1 MEAVR
6 KQAATSYA
14 RRSKCRSLLRG
25 VSFYIAILIIMTD
38 NKNLVER
45 IQVDGKELVVE
56 RQSENCWV
64 NLTEM
69 AKPFGKRPVDWL
81 RWQTTKDYLQVL
93 ADKIN
98 ECCVNHHITSDQSVN
113 SHFASIQKDNS
124 HVTPEDLIVV
134 RKGGQKGE
142 AGTWC
147 TDYRIA
153 MRFAQWLDA
162 RFSVE
167 VDTLLVR
174 IAHGELIVNDN
185 SLFSLGGEQWISS
198 YDYCRAFGKSMYS
211 FYGLMGNYPQSFCNW
226 KGLWYISREL
236 FNMKE
241 SQLKFEDRR
250 TKLRQHHEELQYVP
264 LFSEAELNGEEA

>member
-1 MEAVR
+1 MVVVR
-6 KQAATSYA
+6 KQATAFALRMWSSHL
-14 RRSKCRSLLRG
+14 RRAFLFI
-25 VSFYIAILIIMTD
+25 VILIYMNS

-81 RWQTTKDYLQVL
+81 KKQYVKEYLQTL
-93 ADKIN
+93 ASEIN
-98 ECCVNHHITSDQSVN
+98 ECCDNRHITSECYVN
-113 SHFASIQKDNS
+113 YHI
-124 HVTPEDLIVV
+124 TPEDLIVI
-134 RKGGQKGE
+134 RKGNSSKYEQ
-142 AGTWC
+142 GTWC

-162 RFSVE
+162 RFSVK

-174 IAHGELIVNDN
+174 IARGELIVNDS

-198 YDYCRAFGKSMYS
+198 YDYCRAFGKSMHS

-264 LFSEAELNGEEA
+264 LFSESELNGEEA